1 MWIASPGSSA
11 RNLSYL
17 GVWLATDTAL
27 ITAISQLLTC
37 LRDAEA
43 EKLKTLGI
51 KHAPTIGALYEGLSR
66 DIIGR
71 SIPHEWDVRVVEG
84 FIKGHDSEL
93 GPQSDVLVVTGK
105 GEQLPRLDSFVWPVK
120 DVLAIVE
127 VKKNLYS
134 KDLKEGFESLSK
146 NRQVFQR
153 WIEHAVTETFD
164 LAPTFKAFA
173 YLTGRLPGGYQEADA
188 LPPELSRPFHVLMTE
203 QAGPVRIL
211 LGFDGFANEASLRK
225 AYVDFLL
232 GKLRQPGYG
241 PSSFPSLVVCRNNA
255 VLKMNGQPYIAPA
268 SKDGWWTL
276 LASSTENPLRPMIE
290 LLWSKM
296 VNRFG
301 HSVAMDD
308 TLSMESLRPLLKTR
322 LHSSGKG
329 WEFNEVGTSKPVR
342 ASKRK
347 TKAKG
352 RKPGSAMPTNGT
364 FRRWSP
370 HKPSDMEM
378 IALVKLQRGGVC
390 DLNDLE
396 LHELAARHGTTPKV
410 VLDTLVGRR
419 LAAWVDDH
427 RVRAISPE
435 TLTLAFTRNGEAVA
449 ADNASLLSMWIKGT
463 DTESV
468 A

>member
-1 MWIASPGSSA
+1 M
-11 RNLSYL
+11 
-17 GVWLATDTAL
+17 
-27 ITAISQLLTC
+27 ITAISQLLTG

-66 DIIGR
+66 EIIGR
-71 SIPHEWDVRVVEG
+71 AIPPDWDVRVVEG
-84 FIKGHDSEL
+84 FIKGHDGEL
-93 GPQSDVLVVTGK
+93 GPQSDVLVVTGE

-134 KDLKEGFESLSK
+134 KDLEEGFESLLK

-164 LAPTFKAFA
+164 LAPTYKAFA
-173 YLTGRLPGGYQEADA
+173 YLTGRLPAGYQEADA
-188 LPPELSRPFHVLMTE
+188 LPPELSHPFHVLSAE
-203 QAGPVRIL
+203 QVGPVRIL
-211 LGFDGFANEASLRK
+211 LGFEGFANEANLRK

-241 PSSFPSLVVCRNNA
+241 PLSFPSLVVCRTNA
-255 VLKMNGQPYIAPA
+255 ILKMNGQPYIAPT

-276 LASSTENPLRPMIE
+276 LASSTDNPLRPMIE

-301 HSVAMDD
+301 VSVPMDD
-308 TLSMESLRPLLKTR
+308 TLSMESLRPLLKAR
-322 LHSSGKG
+322 LHPSGQG
-329 WEFNEVGTSKPVR
+329 WEFSEVGITKPVG
-342 ASKRK
+342 ASKRNP
-347 TKAKG
+347 KAKG
-352 RKPGSAMPTNGT
+352 RKADPAMPAKGT
-364 FRRWSP
+364 LRRWSP
-370 HKPSDMEM
+370 HKPSETEM
-378 IALVKLQRGGVC
+378 VALLVLQKGGVC

-396 LHELAARHGTTPKV
+396 LRDIAAERGTTLEA

-419 LAAWVDDH
+419 LAAWVDDR

-435 TLTLAFTRNGEAVA
+435 MLTLAFTPAGEAIA
-449 ADNASLLSMWIKGT
+449 ADNASLLSMWIT
-463 DTESV
+463 DTDRGPV
-468 A
+468 L